1 MKHPEM
7 ELIFLTSGS
16 GTTAKYITEKHLGS
30 FDGIRYHNS
39 NHNSKVVRNI
49 TIRGF
54 IYEHNETMIKTL
66 EHLKL
71 FLPDNGQ
78 VHYNQVAR
86 SDHSNSEV
94 FHSAIWDIITSWREG
109 DGNGHSDEFRIIGN
123 SYLRGLIVLAGW
135 MHIVPESFIQQCHQ
149 NGYKILNLHPT
160 LQYQL
165 IGRDVYPKIWKMYKD
180 GMIQETGCMVH
191 YVSRNLDRGE
201 LILEHRLNLNTCP
214 DYESYHRAMYGVMSG
229 VMSGMGGL
237 QTTNSDGIAGGI
249 SGGISGVIDHENPG
263 LEKLCLLEAINMVY
277 DKHRETMENGQ
288 VMEITPYSF
297 PAVCGLKL
305 RHRGKVRDIYESRY
319 YKDYL
324 FVITSDRISAN
335 DIVISHLPEKG
346 KLLNQ
351 INTFWHKLFGID
363 QMVCSSDDNLM
374 VIRKMRAIPLE
385 IIVRRRITGSLWKM
399 YSQNGI
405 RSINGYTLA
414 EGMKEG
420 DRFNEPII
428 TPTTK
433 GTHDYPIT
441 FAEIAELGILNRRE
455 IDIIR
460 NKATGLFKMAE
471 AYLANIGVE
480 MIDTKF
486 EFGFTIGNGSSND
499 SGSIEFI
506 DELFTPDSSRFIVAG
521 QRMDKD
527 ILRRWAH
534 DHETEIL
541 SYPPGP
547 DGCRAVPLPRDVR
560 SRLIANYRDFLNRL
574 TADKLQFNNIMQ
586 SHRISND
593 NSYNGDEECDIESI
607 NGDGNGYGDELEPGY
622 NPLKAV
628 QIYNALTRLS
638 KVVIILAGSKSDA
651 GHVDKIRDEL
661 RKRDI
666 LAFVYY
672 SSAHKNTET
681 VMQILQAFETRTRTQ
696 IIYITV
702 AGMSN
707 ALSGVVAANV
717 SRPVIACPPFND
729 KDKSDY
735 QINIHS
741 TLQMPSAVPVACI
754 LRPDNVAAFCSR
766 MLDL

>member
-1 MKHPEM
+1 MNHPEM
-7 ELIFLTSGS
+7 ELIFLTSGT
-16 GTTAKYITEKHLGS
+16 GNTARYISEKYLGL
-30 FDGIRYHNS
+30 FDGIRYNDT
-39 NHNSKVVRNI
+39 RNI

-54 IYEHNETMIKTL
+54 IYEHNETMIKNL

-71 FLPDNGQ
+71 YLPGNDQ
-78 VHYNQVAR
+78 VHYNQVDR
-86 SDHSNSEV
+86 HDHSNSEQ
-94 FHSAIWDIITSWREG
+94 FHSVIWDLIESWQG
-109 DGNGHSDEFRIIGN
+109 GNGGNGGNGNEFRIIGN
-123 SYLRGLIVLAGW
+123 SYIRGLIVLVGW
-135 MHIVPESFIQQCHQ
+135 MHIIPESFIEECHRS
-149 NGYKILNLHPT
+149 GYKIINLHPT

-180 GMIQETGCMVH
+180 GMIHETGCMVH

-201 LILEHRLNLNTCP
+201 LILERRLNLNTCP
-214 DYESYHRAMYGVMSG
+214 DYEAYHQAMYGVMSSSA
-229 VMSGMGGL
+229 MSGIGGL
-237 QTTNSDGIAGGI
+237 GNINT
-249 SGGISGVIDHENPG
+249 GVVDYENPG

-277 DKHRETMENGQ
+277 DKYRETMEKGETL
-288 VMEITPYSF
+288 EITPYSF
-297 PAVCGLKL
+297 PFVNGLKL

-335 DIVISHLPEKG
+335 NIVISHLPEKG
-346 KLLNQ
+346 KLLNK

-374 VIRKMRAIPLE
+374 VIRQMRPIPLE
-385 IIVRRRITGSLWKM
+385 IIVCRRITGSLWKM

-428 TPTTK
+428 IPTTK
-433 GTHDYPIT
+433 GTHNYPIT

-480 MIDTKF
+480 IIDTKF
-486 EFGFTIGNGSSND
+486 EFGFTIGSGSGND

-506 DELFTPDSSRFIVAG
+506 DELLTPDSSRFIVSG

-527 ILRRWAH
+527 ILQHWAH
-534 DHETEIL
+534 DHETEIM

-547 DGCRAVPLPRDVR
+547 DGCRAVPLPRDMR
-560 SRLIANYRDFLNRL
+560 NRLIANYQDFLNRL
-574 TADKLQFNNIMQ
+574 TANKLQFNNIMQ
-586 SHRISND
+586 SYRMGGIGSVGGIGCDTD
-593 NSYNGDEECDIESI
+593 NESVNEE
-607 NGDGNGYGDELEPGY
+607 GNLDDDDELDPGY
-622 NPLKAV
+622 NPLQSA

-638 KVVIILAGSKSDA
+638 KVVIILAGSKSDVA
-651 GHVDKIRDEL
+651 HVEKIRDEL

-672 SSAHKNTET
+672 SSVHKNTET
-681 VMQILQAFETRTRTQ
+681 VMEILQAFETRSRTQ

-729 KDKSDY
+729 KDKGDY
-735 QINIHS
+735 QVNIHS

-766 MLDL
+766 MLNI